1 MSLGDVVEP
10 YGYGDTAGDDVE
22 SAAEHLRE
30 VIDSLGDI
38 EARIEATEGVR
49 RPILDKEGELPEI
62 PDADYPDLSDSL
74 VTVRAIIDA
83 VKKQSA
89 DLDQLVDEVRGAAEP
104 DED

>member
-1 MSLGDVVEP
+1 MSVGDVFEP

>member
-10 YGYGDTAGDDVE
+10 YGYGVAAGDDAE
-22 SAAEHLRE
+22 SAAERLRE

-38 EARIEATEGVR
+38 GARIEATEGVR
-49 RPILDKEGELPEI
+49 RPILDKEGGRPGI

-74 VTVRAIIDA
+74 VTVRSIIEA
-83 VKKQSA
+83 VEKVSA
-89 DLDQLVDEVRGAAEP
+89 DLDQFADELRDASAL

>member
-10 YGYGDTAGDDVE
+10 YGYGDTAGDDAE
-22 SAAEHLRE
+22 SAAERLRE

-38 EARIEATEGVR
+38 GARIEATEGVR
-49 RPILDKEGELPEI
+49 RPIRDKEGEIPDI

-74 VTVRAIIDA
+74 VTVRSIIDA
-83 VKKQSA
+83 VEKASA
-89 DLDQLVDEVRGAAEP
+89 DLDQLADELRDASEP

>member
-1 MSLGDVVEP
+1 M
-10 YGYGDTAGDDVE
+10 
-22 SAAEHLRE
+22 
-30 VIDSLGDI
+30 
-38 EARIEATEGVR
+38 R

-89 DLDQLVDEVRGAAEP
+89 DLDQLVDEVREAAEP